1 MRSPT
6 KCLPPELLLVTQAS
20 KFEASANVMDT
31 RCLQVPRYPHV
42 FFCGL
47 GPQKPA
53 RVFSLSPGSRKM
65 QMLWKPK
72 RQPLD
77 YSRGSFV

>member
-31 RCLQVPRYPHV
+31 RCLQVPTC

-47 GPQKPA
+47 EPQKPA

-65 QMLWKPK
+65 QMPWKPK
-72 RQPLD
+72 RQPLY